1 MIQFNVLGP
10 LRVSRDG
17 AELRVGPAQ
26 RGLLLSL
33 LLAYAGEKVPL
44 TEILDVLWGDDPPPT
59 ATNVVH
65 RHVGA
70 LRRILEPGLPA
81 REPGRWLLSEGG
93 GYRLDVDPDTLDL
106 ARFRQ
111 LTEQARAA
119 AGAGLTEEAVTAYGK
134 ALGLWRAAAVT
145 GLPLEAQAHPVFAGL
160 DRERFA
166 VVEEAA
172 TLALETDQAGQILP
186 ELQRAAELQPLDE
199 LLLTLLVRSL
209 AATGRQ
215 AQALR
220 AYQEIRARLADEL
233 GVDPGPQLAEVGER
247 LLSGEL
253 LAAPTG
259 TAAPAFVPAQ
269 LPNDLATFTGR
280 EKELA
285 DLLGQPS
292 GTLVI
297 GAVGGMAGIGKTTL
311 AVHLAHRVA
320 DRYPDGQLYLNLRGF
335 GPDGSAV
342 TPAEAV
348 REFLEALGVPAEA
361 IPVGLDARTALY
373 RSVLADRRLIVLLDN
388 ARDLQQVRP
397 LLPGSGGSLVLVT
410 SRNRMAGLVAGHGA
424 RLIGLG
430 LVSEDEAAD
439 LLGQR
444 LGHDRVAAEPAAV
457 SEIVERCGRLPL
469 ALAVVAARA
478 AANPSFPLAAVAAE
492 LRAGAPGLDA
502 FTVPDAEADPRAVF
516 SWSYRALSSDAA
528 RLFRLLA
535 LHPGPSVGVA
545 AMASLA
551 GIPVRQAGTLAGELA
566 YSSLLTEGLP
576 GRYTLHD
583 LLRSYATELMADHDP
598 ASEQAAARTR
608 LFDHYLFTG
617 RAATDR
623 YTRTQIPVEPDGPA
637 PGVTPEVVA
646 DREAAPAWFAGERLP
661 LRELIRTAAATGHDR
676 HTWQLV
682 WAQEIFLLRRGDWEE
697 AASYARSAVA
707 AADRLGDPIARAH
720 AHFSLGRAE
729 TLLRH
734 DDEARADLE
743 LSLAMFVQEGHCAGQ
758 ATVLNYI
765 GYLAERLEHYEEALD
780 YSRQALSVYE
790 RIDDSFGQAMA
801 LNSIG
806 NLLGTIGDAQGA
818 LPYCRRAVKLF
829 RELDDR
835 HGEGAAWD
843 SIGVAHLQLTQFAEA
858 AECFARALE
867 LFRADASRNFEAVA
881 LDHLG
886 DAQRS
891 LGDLGA
897 ARASWHAAATILDD
911 HDRPAAATVRAKSRV

>member
-1 MIQFNVLGP
+1 MTPLRFSVLGP

-59 ATNVVH
+59 AVNVVH

-70 LRRILEPGLPA
+70 LRRILQPDLPA

-93 GYRLDVDPDTLDL
+93 GYRLDAGPDTLDL
-106 ARFRQ
+106 ALFRQ

-119 AGAGLTEEAVTAYGK
+119 ASTGRADEAVTAYGK

-145 GLPLEAQAHPVFAGL
+145 GLPLEAQAHPVFVAL

-172 TLALETDQAGQILP
+172 TLALRTDQAGQILP

-199 LLLTLLVRSL
+199 PLLTLLVRSL

-220 AYQEIRARLADEL
+220 AYQDIRARLADEL
-233 GVDPGPQLAEVGER
+233 GVDPGPQLAEAGDR
-247 LLSGEL
+247 LL
-253 LAAPTG
+253 TG
-259 TAAPAFVPAQ
+259 PGTTAPAFVPAQ

-285 DLLGQPS
+285 DLLGEPS
-292 GTLVI
+292 GTLLI

-410 SRNRMAGLVAGHGA
+410 SRNRMAGLVASHGA
-424 RLIGLG
+424 RMIGLG
-430 LVSEDEAAD
+430 LVGDDEAAE
-439 LLGQR
+439 LLGRR
-444 LGHDRVAAEPAAV
+444 LGPDRVAAEPAAV
-457 SEIVERCGRLPL
+457 AEIVDRCGRLPL

-516 SWSYRALSSDAA
+516 SWSYRALGPDAA

-535 LHPGPSVGVA
+535 LHPGPSAGVA
-545 AMASLA
+545 AMAGLA
-551 GIPVRQAGTLAGELA
+551 GVPVRPARALAGELA
-566 YSSLLTEGLP
+566 YSSLLTEELP
-576 GRYTLHD
+576 GRYALHD
-583 LLRSYATELMADHDP
+583 LLRSYATELSADTEP
-598 ASEQAAARTR
+598 PGEIAAARYR
-608 LFDHYLFTG
+608 LFDHYLFTA
-617 RAATDR
+617 RAAAER
-623 YTRTQIPVEPDGPA
+623 YSRTLIPVELDGPA
-637 PGVTPEVVA
+637 PGVTPQPIA
-646 DREAAPAWFAGERLP
+646 DREAALAWFADEHLAM
-661 LRELIRTAAATGHDR
+661 RELIRTAAATGHDR

-682 WAQEIFLLRRGDWEE
+682 WALEIFLLRRGDWEE

-707 AADRLGDPIARAH
+707 AADRLGDPVARAH

-743 LSLAMFVQEGHCAGQ
+743 LALAMFVQQGHCAGQ

-780 YSRQALSVYE
+780 YSRQALTVYE

-806 NLLGTIGDAQGA
+806 NLLGTIGDAEGA
-818 LPYCRRAVKLF
+818 LPYCRRAVELF

-843 SIGVAHLQLTQFAEA
+843 SIGVAHLQLKQFAEA
-858 AECFARALE
+858 ADCFGSALE

-886 DAQRS
+886 DAQRG
-891 LGDLGA
+891 LGDLETA
-897 ARASWHAAATILDD
+897 QASWRAAAAILDD
-911 HDRPAAATVRAKSRV
+911 HDQPAAATVRAKSRI